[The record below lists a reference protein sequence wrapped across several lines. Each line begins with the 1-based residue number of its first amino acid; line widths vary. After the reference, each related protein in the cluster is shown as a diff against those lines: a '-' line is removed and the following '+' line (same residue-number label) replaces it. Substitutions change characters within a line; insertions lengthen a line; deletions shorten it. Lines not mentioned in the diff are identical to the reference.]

1 MALKIEGSK
10 FLIAGGASLVGSH
23 LVSGLIEKG
32 AAEIVVYDPVLFDVT
47 DSLGDLK
54 NDPRVRL
61 ISGDVMKLHQLVTNM
76 EDVDGAVNLAAYM
89 SLGFT
94 QNPWDAIDV
103 NIKGHLNFLE
113 SARLNNVRKVI
124 FASSSAVY
132 GFGIGGGISEGMP
145 HKTQENP
152 PGAVAYGSSK
162 IIGEQLCRMYKQS
175 YDLDY
180 LALRFSTVYGEN
192 QHHRAANA
200 LYIIETY
207 ERLVRGEPPLL
218 FGDGSESKDFV
229 YVGDVARGIIMA
241 LESDATDDAMNISGG
256 LSISTKELVA
266 LITQIVGSEIEPE
279 YIKEDGR
286 IRLKTGEGLHYVNTK
301 AYEVIGWRPEMP
313 LEEGIRRLIRTLA

>member
-1 MALKIEGSK
+1 MSIKIEGGK

-54 NDPRVRL
+54 NDTRVRL
-61 ISGDVMKLHQLVTNM
+61 VSGDVMKLHQLITNM

-113 SARLNNVRKVI
+113 SARLNNVGKVI

-132 GFGIGGGISEGMP
+132 GFGVGGGILEDMP
-145 HKTQENP
+145 HKTQGNP

-162 IIGEQLCRMYKQS
+162 IIGEQLCRMYKQN

-229 YVGDVARGIIMA
+229 YVGDVALGIIMA
-241 LESDATDDAMNISGG
+241 LESDATDDTMNISGG

-279 YIKEDGR
+279 YIKEEDR
-286 IRLKTGEGLHYVNTK
+286 VRLKTGVGLHYVNTK